1 MSAQSRVLRNVA
13 ISERPHALV
22 RPGGRPAAAQ
32 VTLALPAEAP
42 AAVVPPPPAVDLQA
56 VQEEA
61 FRLGREQGR
70 QEGLREAFDAA
81 RADAVAAA
89 REQGLREGR
98 EAGHEAGRNAAQ
110 EQACAAVKATLD
122 TLERLLA
129 SLPQRFEM
137 RLAAH
142 EEDMVALCFETVARI
157 LGQEA
162 AAQGGLRHMLKKALA
177 EFGPRRLVEIH
188 VHPGDV
194 QVLAEDPVVA
204 GWLRERESGEA
215 IQIVADPAVELGGI
229 VLLSPSGRLDAR
241 LDHQLEALR
250 GALLAARA
258 ARAAIPK
265 PPPRPVGPP
274 PGART

>member
-1 MSAQSRVLRNVA
+1 MSAPSRVLRNVA

-22 RPGGRPAAAQ
+22 RPGGGPAAAP
-32 VTLALPAEAP
+32 VTPPPPAP
-42 AAVVPPPPAVDLQA
+42 APPPPAVDLQA

-61 FRLGREQGR
+61 FRRGREQGR

-81 RADAVAAA
+81 RAEAVAAA

-98 EAGHEAGRNAAQ
+98 EVGRSAAQ
-110 EQACAAVKATLD
+110 EEARAAVKATLD

-129 SLPQRFEM
+129 ALPQRFEM

-162 AAQGGLRHMLKKALA
+162 AAQDGLRHMLKKTLA
-177 EFGPRRLVEIH
+177 EFGPRRLVEIR

-194 QVLAEDPVVA
+194 QALAGDPVVA
-204 GWLRERESGEA
+204 GWLREREDGEA
-215 IQIVADPAVELGGI
+215 IQIVADPGIELGGI
-229 VLLSPSGRLDAR
+229 VLRSPSGRLDAR
-241 LDHQLEALR
+241 LDHQLETLR
-250 GALLAARA
+250 AALLATRA
-258 ARAAIPK
+258 ARAAAPK
-265 PPPRPVGPP
+265 PPPRPPGPP
-274 PGART
+274 TGGRT

>member
-22 RPGGRPAAAQ
+22 RPGGASAAQ
-32 VTLALPAEAP
+32 VPLPPSAEAP
-42 AAVVPPPPAVDLQA
+42 VAVAPPPPPVDLQA
-56 VQEEA
+56 MQEDA
-61 FRLGREQGR
+61 FRRGREQGR
-70 QEGLREAFDAA
+70 QEGLCEAFDAA
-81 RADAVAAA
+81 RAQAVAAA

-98 EAGHEAGRNAAQ
+98 EAGHEAGRDAAQ
-110 EQACAAVKATLD
+110 VEARAAVQATLD

-129 SLPQRFEM
+129 ALPQRFEM

-162 AAQGGLRHMLKKALA
+162 AAPDGLRQMLRKTLA
-177 EFGPRRLVEIH
+177 EFGPRRLVEVR

-194 QVLAEDPVVA
+194 QCLAGDPVVA
-204 GWLRERESGEA
+204 GWLREREDGAA
-215 IQIVADPAVELGGI
+215 IQIVADPGVELGGI
-229 VLLSPSGRLDAR
+229 VLRSPSGRLDAR

-250 GALLAARA
+250 GALLATRA
-258 ARAAIPK
+258 ARAAA
-265 PPPRPVGPP
+265 PRPAGPP
-274 PGART
+274 TGART